1 MYSITSLSGANWKLK
16 DFDERQSLMISQRH
30 NISPLISKLLNIR
43 NIPDH
48 KIDQFLNPEILNF
61 LPDPF
66 KIIDMSKSIE
76 RVIETILKK
85 KLIGIIADYDVDGA
99 TSAAIICR
107 FFKSINQ
114 KFIIKIPN
122 RLKDGY
128 GPNEEI
134 LDQML
139 NSKIDLL
146 LTLDC
151 GTTSFNIIDKEKF
164 LFDTIVIDHHIKDKN
179 LPKVFS
185 IINPNI
191 HNEKSDYQDLAAV
204 GVTFLFVLALRKQLR
219 NNNFFKKNKILEP
232 NLLNYLD
239 LVALGTVCDVVKLQN
254 YNRDFVSKGIEIIHK
269 RKNKGITAII
279 DNSRIHSAPTASDLG
294 YIIGPQLNAASR
306 IDNSYLASQLLISED
321 IVEIESISRKLFILN
336 EKRKLIENKMFDEAT
351 DQALKQNNQNI
362 IIVKGK
368 EWHKGVLG
376 IVASKLVE
384 KFHKPSVVIS
394 FNNEYGI
401 GSARSI
407 SSINF
412 GEIIMDAKSK
422 GLLIKGGGHRMA
434 AGLTISMKKYNQFF
448 NYIIETFNNY
458 DSSYFDNILYFD
470 SILTLNEINLDLLE
484 NIEKF
489 EPFGSNNPYP
499 KFIIQ
504 NVCIEFAK
512 IIKEKH
518 VLINLKNNNDIL
530 LKGICFNCVD
540 NDLGQNLL
548 NYKSKQFHI
557 GCSIKKDIY
566 QGNNQPQLVVHDA
579 ILIH

>member
-1 MYSITSLSGANWKLK
+1 MYSINSLSGANWKLK

-99 TSAAIICR
+99 TSVAIICR

-204 GVTFLFVLALRKQLR
+204 GVTFLFVLGLRKQLR
-219 NNNFFKKNKILEP
+219 INNFFKKNKILEP
-232 NLLNYLD
+232 NLL
-239 LVALGTVCDVVKLQN
+239 
-254 YNRDFVSKGIEIIHK
+254 
-269 RKNKGITAII
+269 
-279 DNSRIHSAPTASDLG
+279 
-294 YIIGPQLNAASR
+294 
-306 IDNSYLASQLLISED
+306 
-321 IVEIESISRKLFILN
+321 
-336 EKRKLIENKMFDEAT
+336 
-351 DQALKQNNQNI
+351 
-362 IIVKGK
+362 
-368 EWHKGVLG
+368 
-376 IVASKLVE
+376 
-384 KFHKPSVVIS
+384 
-394 FNNEYGI
+394 
-401 GSARSI
+401 
-407 SSINF
+407 
-412 GEIIMDAKSK
+412 
-422 GLLIKGGGHRMA
+422 
-434 AGLTISMKKYNQFF
+434 
-448 NYIIETFNNY
+448 
-458 DSSYFDNILYFD
+458 
-470 SILTLNEINLDLLE
+470 
-484 NIEKF
+484 
-489 EPFGSNNPYP
+489 
-499 KFIIQ
+499 
-504 NVCIEFAK
+504 
-512 IIKEKH
+512 
-518 VLINLKNNNDIL
+518 
-530 LKGICFNCVD
+530 
-540 NDLGQNLL
+540 
-548 NYKSKQFHI
+548 
-557 GCSIKKDIY
+557 
-566 QGNNQPQLVVHDA
+566 
-579 ILIH
+579 